1 MLIHRSVEGSS
12 LVGHMH
18 QDPDVVLLGRCD
30 VACGCAVTGT
40 ISVGDVSKN
49 KCLTTRTSKSEPVHG
64 LEILSGRRG

>member
-12 LVGHMH
+12 LVGHMY

-30 VACGCAVTGT
+30 VACGCAVTST

-49 KCLTTRTSKSEPVHG
+49 KCLTRTSKSEPDHEF
-64 LEILSGRRG
+64 EILSGRRG